1 MTTLLNRETMDT
13 IQALNYDQFS
23 ASLGLVVIFL
33 LLAVLIVSA
42 VISSN
47 EATPSL
53 RWVRLCSGV
62 VVSLLVNMAVI
73 LGLRLLQLIQ

>member
-1 MTTLLNRETMDT
+1 MTTLLNRETMET

-23 ASLGLVVIFL
+23 TSLGLVVIGL
-33 LLAVLIVSA
+33 LLAILILSAIVS
-42 VISSN
+42 SN
-47 EATPSL
+47 DATPSL

-62 VVSLLVNMAVI
+62 VVSLLMNMAVI

>member
-1 MTTLLNRETMDT
+1 MDT